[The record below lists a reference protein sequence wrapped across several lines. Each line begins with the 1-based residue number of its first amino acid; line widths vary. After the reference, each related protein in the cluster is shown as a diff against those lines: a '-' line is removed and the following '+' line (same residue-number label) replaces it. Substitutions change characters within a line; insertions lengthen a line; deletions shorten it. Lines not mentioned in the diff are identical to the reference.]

1 MRYVV
6 ESLPTTPCE
15 CPFSQESF
23 FEGEFNCNAN
33 YNQGDICNLFT
44 DCPFPP
50 KPGECNGFIELTAA
64 LKKGATNA

>member
-6 ESLPTTPCE
+6 EKLPAKVTE

-23 FEGEFNCNAN
+23 DSNIYCYAN
-33 YNQGDICNLFT
+33 YNTGEICNLFT

-50 KPGECNGFIELTAA
+50 KHGECNGLIELTTA
-64 LKKGATNA
+64 LKKGVTNA

>member
-6 ESLPTTPCE
+6 ETLPTSPRE

-23 FEGEFNCNAN
+23 VAGEFICNAN
-33 YNQGDICNLFT
+33 FYQGDICSLFT

-50 KPGECNGFIELTAA
+50 KRGECNGFIELATA